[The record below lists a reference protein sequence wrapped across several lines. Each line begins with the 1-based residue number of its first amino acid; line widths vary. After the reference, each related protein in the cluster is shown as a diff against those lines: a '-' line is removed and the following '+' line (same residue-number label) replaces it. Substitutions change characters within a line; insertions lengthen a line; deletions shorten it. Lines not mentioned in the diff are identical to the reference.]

1 MAIISA
7 VWAAILLVSSALV
20 AVTADHYEDKKYCDA
35 FDKFNLNPQCGQ
47 LIGGAVR
54 FSRKIP
60 VSSKILVSGKI
71 PVSSKIPVSGKIL
84 VLGLATNR
92 M

>member
-7 VWAAILLVSSALV
+7 VWAVILLVSSALV
-20 AVTADHYEDKKYCDA
+20 ADTASHYEDKKYCDT
-35 FDKFNLNPQCGQ
+35 FDKLDINPQCRQ

-54 FSRKIP
+54 LCGKIP

-71 PVSSKIPVSGKIL
+71 PVPLKFQYPVKFRY
-84 VLGLATNR
+84 LAHP
-92 M
+92 